1 MVDTLWL
8 ALGGLML
15 YWLLVTV
22 AQQRGWLPEQ
32 VRAQG
37 PITTIHTQ
45 YGKVLL
51 DRLSRPKRFW
61 RAWGNF
67 GVGMSLVVIVG
78 VFVSVIYS
86 GIVAVSNPQPTA
98 INEPQNV
105 LVIPGVNDFLP
116 LAVAPEIIFGLLVG
130 LVVHEGGHGLFCR
143 VGDIDIQSMGLALL
157 AIIPIGA
164 FVEPEE
170 KSRLEA
176 DRGTQTRM
184 FAAGVTNNIALSI
197 LGFVLLFGPVVGSIA
212 VAPGAPVGD
221 IVDGS
226 PAANAGID
234 RGDRITAINN
244 QSVANESD
252 LDQTLTEIE
261 AQQVS
266 VTVEDS
272 NGSETTT
279 QVERE
284 LFLTHT
290 APGVVDANMTTGE
303 NGTPPHIQTV
313 NGSQVSTR
321 AEFYKTI
328 ETNPVTTVTTDN
340 GSFELIAG
348 ASVGRINDDSPL
360 ADDVPDGASVVITEV
375 DGERIVTPTDLQRSL
390 SDTSPGESVT
400 VTAYVN
406 DTERQY
412 NTTLTDGPEDHGYLG
427 VSLHR
432 GTGGIVVDDFGVFG
446 YPAEQFLGML
456 GGGTGFSIRG
466 FLSQSI
472 SVLFLPLAGAVGL
485 TSYNFA
491 GFVDPIT
498 NFYTISGPFGF
509 LGEGVFLLANL
520 LFWTGWININL
531 GFFNCVPAYP
541 LDGGH
546 ILRTSTEAI
555 VSRLPIKN
563 GRIVTRTITTFVG
576 LSMGAGLILMV
587 FGPQLFN

>member
-15 YWLLVTV
+15 YWLVVTV
-22 AQQRGWLPEQ
+22 AQQRGWLPDQ

-67 GVGMSLVVIVG
+67 GVGVSLVVIAGMFGMVL
-78 VFVSVIYS
+78 YS

-98 INEPQNV
+98 VNEPQNV

-116 LAVAPEIIFGLLVG
+116 LSVAPEIVFGLLIG
-130 LVVHEGGHGLFCR
+130 LIVHEGGHGLFCR
-143 VGDIDIQSMGLALL
+143 VGDIDIESMGVALL
-157 AIIPIGA
+157 AIIPMGA

-176 DRGTQTRM
+176 DRGSQTRM
-184 FAAGVTNNIALSI
+184 FAAGVTNNFALSI
-197 LGFVLLFGPVVGSIA
+197 LVFVLLFGPVVGSIA

-221 IVDGS
+221 VVSGS
-226 PAANAGID
+226 PAASAGID
-234 RGDRITAINN
+234 RGDRITKVNGQPI
-244 QSVANESD
+244 ANGSD
-252 LDQTLTEIE
+252 LDETLTETP

-272 NGSETTT
+272 DGNQQTK
-279 QVERE
+279 QVNRE

-290 APGVVDANMTTGE
+290 APGVVNANTTTE
-303 NGTPPHIQTV
+303 NGTPPHIQSV

-321 AEFYKTI
+321 AEFY
-328 ETNPVTTVTTDN
+328 ETLEANPVTTVTTDN

-348 ASVGRINDDSPL
+348 TSISRVNNDSPL
-360 ADDVPDGASVVITEV
+360 ADDVPNNAEIIITEING
-375 DGERIVTPTDLQRSL
+375 DRIVTDTDLQQRL
-390 SDTSPGESVT
+390 SNTSPGQSVS

-406 DTERQY
+406 GTERQY
-412 NTTLTDGPEDHGYLG
+412 NTTLTDGPENHGYLG
-427 VSLHR
+427 VGIHR
-432 GTGGIVVDDFGVFG
+432 GTGGIVVDDFGVFE
-446 YPAEQFLGML
+446 YPAQQFLTML
-456 GGGTGFSIRG
+456 GGGTSLSIRG
-466 FLSQSI
+466 FLSHSI

-491 GFVDPIT
+491 GFVAPIT
-498 NFYTISGPFGF
+498 NFYTVTGPLGF
-509 LGEGVFLLANL
+509 LGGWVFLLANL

-546 ILRTSTEAI
+546 ILRTGTEAV
-555 VSRLPIKN
+555 VSRLPIEN
-563 GRIVTRTITTFVG
+563 GRVVTRTITTFVG

>member
-8 ALGGLML
+8 ALGGLL
-15 YWLLVTV
+15 FYWLVVTV

-32 VRAQG
+32 VKAQG

-67 GVGMSLVVIVG
+67 GVGVTLVVIVG
-78 VFVSVIYS
+78 VFVSVIFS
-86 GIVAVSNPQPTA
+86 GIVAVLNPQPTA
-98 INEPQNV
+98 VNEPQNV

-116 LAVAPEIIFGLLVG
+116 LSVAPEIVFGLLVG

-143 VGDIDIQSMGLALL
+143 VGDIDIESMGLALL
-157 AIIPIGA
+157 AVIPMGA

-170 KSRLEA
+170 KSRLKA

-184 FAAGVTNNIALSI
+184 FAAGVTNNFAVTII
-197 LGFVLLFGPVVGSIA
+197 GFLLLFGPVIGSIA

-221 IVDGS
+221 VVSGS
-226 PAANAGID
+226 PAASAGID
-234 RGDRITAINN
+234 RGDRITAIGN
-244 QSVANESD
+244 QSIANESD
-252 LDQTLTEIE
+252 LDETLAEID

-266 VTVEDS
+266 VTVE
-272 NGSETTT
+272 NGDGEETTK

-290 APGVVDANMTTGE
+290 TPGVVDANTTTDGDDS
-303 NGTPPHIQTV
+303 PPHIQAV
-313 NGSQVSTR
+313 DGEQVSTR
-321 AEFYKTI
+321 AEFYGAL
-328 ETNPVTTVTTDN
+328 EANPVTTVSTDN

-348 ASVGRINDDSPL
+348 AYAERVNEDSPL
-360 ADDVPDGASVVITEV
+360 ADDVPDNAEVIVTEI
-375 DGERIVTPTDLQRSL
+375 DGERVVTATDLQQSL
-390 SDTSPGESVT
+390 SDTSPGESVA

-406 DTERQY
+406 GTEQQY
-412 NTTLTDGPEDHGYLG
+412 NATLTEGSEDRGYLG
-427 VSLHR
+427 VGIQR
-432 GTGGIVVDDFGVFG
+432 GTGGIVVDDFGVFN
-446 YPAEQFLGML
+446 YPADQFLGML
-456 GGGTGFSIRG
+456 GGGNGFSIQG
-466 FLSQSI
+466 FISQSI

-498 NFYTISGPFGF
+498 NFYTVTGPLGF
-509 LGEGVFLLANL
+509 LGDGVFLLANL

-546 ILRTSTEAI
+546 ILRTSTEAV
-555 VSRLPIKN
+555 VSRLPVEN
-563 GRIVTRTITTFVG
+563 GRRVTRTITTFVS
-576 LSMGAGLILMV
+576 LSMGTGLVLMV